1 MSRKYYILVNPY
13 IEGSIN
19 KVFKANN
26 SLEAAKQ
33 AYTTFSEYFNNTVKN
48 FKFTLLKL
56 KTDDIDKN
64 IKTLNFKNYASNLN
78 DKRYNDNNFSHFIVH
93 EKLNEN
99 DVSFSIEKYENK
111 NINNL
116 NNFIKNIN
124 KIQKKY
130 TPLKSKNSKNLK
142 KQLGGKKD
150 VFDFDDDDDDDDDY
164 YVKKEKYYYDPF
176 YPINYWYYNP
186 IIYTI
191 NPIDS
196 YVYFPTFISP
206 LSFPYVFDFNPFVL
220 TTATS
225 NKKTESVNIDL
236 GL

>member
-1 MSRKYYILVNPY
+1 MSKLGKSSKKYYMLVNPY

-19 KVFKANN
+19 KVFKASN
-26 SLEAAKQ
+26 SLEAAKN
-33 AYTTFSEYFNNTVKN
+33 AYETFSEYFNNTVKN

-56 KTDDIDKN
+56 KSEDVDKHT
-64 IKTLNFKNYASNLN
+64 KTLNFKKYASDLN
-78 DKRYNDNNFSHFIVH
+78 DKRYNDKNFSHFIVH
-93 EKLNEN
+93 ETLNDK

-116 NNFIKNIN
+116 NYLIKNIS

-130 TPLKSKNSKNLK
+130 FKSNNKLS
-142 KQLGGKKD
+142 GGKKRD
-150 VFDFDDDDDDDDDY
+150 IFDDDDDDDDLDY
-164 YVKKEKYYYDPF
+164 FVKKEKYYYDPF

-186 IIYTI
+186 ILYTVE
-191 NPIDS
+191 PSDS

-220 TTATS
+220 TTQGT
-225 NKKTESVNIDL
+225 KKTESVKLNF